1 MKQTIGLS
9 QFTDAF
15 MSIRPNNFSYEGLE
29 QLFDYFE
36 SYEDDTGEQIELD
49 VIAICCEYSESTIN
63 ECLDYYDIVDAE
75 DKEDFESLSDYEK
88 LSIIQDWLANKT
100 SVIGT
105 TDQCTIIYQQF

>member
-15 MSIRPNNFSYEGLE
+15 MSIRPKNFSHEGLE

-88 LSIIQDWLANKT
+88 LSIIQDWLAKHT
-100 SVIGT
+100 SVMGT